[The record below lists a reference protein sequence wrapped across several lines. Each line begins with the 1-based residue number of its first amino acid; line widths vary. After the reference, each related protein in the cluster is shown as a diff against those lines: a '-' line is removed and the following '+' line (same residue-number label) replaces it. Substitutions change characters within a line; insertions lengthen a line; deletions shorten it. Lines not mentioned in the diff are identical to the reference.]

1 MARPIVALLIA
12 AAVVAVV
19 HATPV
24 RKKIGGRSTMLK
36 TAIGV
41 PDMSWH
47 NGWVMDNADVIII
60 WYGGWTN
67 SGGVNTPSTI
77 STLMK

>member
-1 MARPIVALLIA
+1 MARPLAAILLALLA
-12 AAVVAVV
+12 AAV

-36 TAIGV
+36 TAIGA
-41 PDMSWH
+41 PDISWH
-47 NGWVMDNADVIII
+47 NGWMMGDADIIII
-60 WYGGWTN
+60 WYGGWTT